1 MFDLDLIP
9 VAERERITRNLL
21 KWGISIDQQ
30 TGKIDYIEE
39 TTVPDVK
46 CASMHLIRH
55 AETEAV
61 VKHEFMSD
69 TSDNCGF
76 TQKGIDITKKQAE
89 ELDKF
94 DFDVALY
101 GPIARV
107 VNTMKIIMERPQKFE
122 AVRVE
127 KLHGI
132 DNTGWEYKTY
142 YDLEHDP
149 TFIAREI
156 ENNMFARTPNGTSW
170 GTVIANCVDVIDL
183 INEQYAGK
191 KILLLSQGS
200 VLRAFQILLRKRKHP
215 WDDFTVSGMYH
226 VGDDSKKKKDYGII
240 SEVYSSGSC
249 ITGSCL

>member
-1 MFDLDLIP
+1 MFDVSTIP
-9 VAERERITRNLL
+9 SAEKERITANLL
-21 KWGISIDQQ
+21 KWGIAIDQE
-30 TGKIDYIEE
+30 TGKIDYIEG
-39 TTVPDVK
+39 TVIPEMK
-46 CASMHLIRH
+46 CQSIHLIRH
-55 AETEAV
+55 AETVAV

-69 TSDNCGF
+69 TSDNCAF
-76 TQKGIDITKKQAE
+76 SENGIAITRKQAE
-89 ELDKF
+89 ELDNY
-94 DFDVALY
+94 DFDIALH

-127 KLHGI
+127 YLHGI
-132 DNTGWEYKTY
+132 NNTGWEYKTY

-170 GTVIANCVDVIDL
+170 GTVIANCADVLEL
-183 INEQYAGK
+183 INEKYAGK
-191 KILLLSQGS
+191 KVLLLSQGS
-200 VLRAFQILLRKRKHP
+200 CLRAMQILLRKRKHP

-240 SEVYSSGSC
+240 ANVFPV
-249 ITGSCL
+249 

>member
-1 MFDLDLIP
+1 MFDVNTIP
-9 VAERERITRNLL
+9 TEERERITNNLA
-21 KWGISIDQQ
+21 KWGIVIDQDN
-30 TGKIDYIEE
+30 GRISYIEDA
-39 TTVPDVK
+39 VLPAMK
-46 CASMHLIRH
+46 CQSIHLIRH
-55 AETEAV
+55 AETVAV

-76 TQKGIDITKKQAE
+76 TENGIEITRRQAA
-89 ELDKF
+89 ELDAY
-94 DFDVALY
+94 DFDIALY

-107 VNTMKIIMERPQKFE
+107 VNTKELIMQTPQKFQC
-122 AVRVE
+122 VRVE

-132 DNTGWEYKTY
+132 NNTGWEYKSFF
-142 YDLEHDP
+142 DLEHDP

-170 GTVIANCVDVIDL
+170 GTVIANCVDVLEL

-191 KILLLSQGS
+191 KILLISQGS
-200 VLRAFQILLRKRKHP
+200 VLRAMQILLRTRKRP

-240 SEVYSSGSC
+240 NKVF
-249 ITGSCL
+249 

>member
-1 MFDLDLIP
+1 MFDVNIIP
-9 VAERERITRNLL
+9 VAERERITSNLL
-21 KWGISIDQQ
+21 KWGISIDQE
-30 TGKIDYIEE
+30 TGKIDYIEG
-39 TTVPDVK
+39 TTVPEVK
-46 CASMHLIRH
+46 CESIHLIRH
-55 AETEAV
+55 AETQAV

-76 TQKGIDITKKQAE
+76 TENGIEITKKQAA
-89 ELDKF
+89 ELDNY

-107 VNTMKIIMERPQKFE
+107 VNTMEIIMQIPQKFE
-122 AVRVE
+122 AVRVQ

-132 DNTGWEYKTY
+132 DNTGWEYKSF
-142 YDLEHDP
+142 YDLENDP
-149 TFIAREI
+149 TFVAREI

-183 INEQYAGK
+183 INEKYVGK
-191 KILLLSQGS
+191 KVLLLSQGS
-200 VLRAFQILLRKRKHP
+200 VLRAMQILLRKRKHP

-240 SEVYSSGSC
+240 NKVF
-249 ITGSCL
+249 

>member
-1 MFDLDLIP
+1 MFDVNTIP
-9 VAERERITRNLL
+9 AAERERITKNLL
-21 KWGISIDQQ
+21 RWGISIDQE
-30 TGKIDYIEE
+30 TGKIDYIEGTE
-39 TTVPDVK
+39 PLPVK
-46 CASMHLIRH
+46 CKSIHLIRH
-55 AETEAV
+55 AETVAV
-61 VKHEFMSD
+61 AKHEFMSD

-76 TQKGIDITKKQAE
+76 TENGIEITRKQAA
-89 ELDKF
+89 ELDAY
-94 DFDVALY
+94 DFDVALH

-122 AVRVE
+122 AVRVQ

-132 DNTGWEYKTY
+132 DNTGWEYKSF
-142 YDLEHDP
+142 YDLENDP

-183 INEQYAGK
+183 INEQYPGK
-191 KILLLSQGS
+191 KVLLLSQGS
-200 VLRAFQILLRKRKHP
+200 VLRAMQILLRARKHP

-240 SEVYSSGSC
+240 NKVF
-249 ITGSCL
+249 

>member
-1 MFDLDLIP
+1 MFDVNTIP
-9 VAERERITRNLL
+9 VTERERITNNLL
-21 KWGISIDQQ
+21 KWGISIDQE
-30 TGKIDYIEE
+30 TGKIDYIEG
-39 TTVPDVK
+39 TTIPEIK
-46 CASMHLIRH
+46 CESIHLIRH

-61 VKHEFMSD
+61 IKHEFMSD

-76 TQKGIDITKKQAE
+76 TQNGIEITKKQAA
-89 ELDKF
+89 ELNEY
-94 DFDVALY
+94 DFDIALY

-107 VNTMKIIMERPQKFE
+107 VNTMKIIMQTQQKFE
-122 AVRVE
+122 AVRVQ

-142 YDLEHDP
+142 YDLENDP

-170 GTVIANCVDVIDL
+170 GTVIANCVDVIDF
-183 INEQYAGK
+183 INESYAGK
-191 KILLLSQGS
+191 NVLLLSQGS
-200 VLRAFQILLRKRKHP
+200 VLRAMQILLRKREHP

-240 SEVYSSGSC
+240 NKVY
-249 ITGSCL
+249 